1 MINQKDSIDMLAINE
16 SVPISEIKNRIA
28 RFQKQLMENQVDG
41 ALILQNTD
49 LYYFS
54 GTIQQGHLYIPQQG
68 NPLLMVRKHL
78 ARAETESPIE
88 DIVPLRSP
96 KQVLNLIR
104 AHGHDLPRSI
114 GLELDVL
121 PANLFFRYQQLFS
134 DLIVKD
140 ISHAVRMV
148 RSVKSAYE
156 INIIRQAARLSD
168 KVAESVSEFLRE
180 GMTEL
185 ELAGL
190 VEARAR
196 KLGHQGIVR
205 MRMWG
210 GEMFYGHLLAGPS
223 AAVPSYLASPTG
235 GIGANPAVA
244 QGAGMT
250 KIERHQPIL
259 VDYVFALNGYISDHT
274 RIFAIGDLPQD
285 LIRTHQSML
294 TIQETVKMAARP
306 GVPSGEL
313 YDLAWKQA
321 RALNCQDVFM
331 GSDDQRIRFVG
342 HGVGLEI
349 DEYPFL
355 AQGQTLPLEEGM
367 IIALEPKAIMPGRG
381 VVGIENT
388 HVVTQDGLKQLTRLD
403 EQIHIL

>member
-1 MINQKDSIDMLAINE
+1 MPDIEA
-16 SVPISEIKNRIA
+16 SVPVSEIENRIA
-28 RFQKQLMENQVDG
+28 QFQERLVKNQIDG

-54 GTIQQGHLYIPQQG
+54 GTIQQAHLYIPQQG
-68 NPLLMVRKHL
+68 DPLLMVRKHL
-78 ARAETESPIE
+78 SRARAESSIE
-88 DIVPLRSP
+88 QIVPIKSP
-96 KQVLNLIR
+96 KQLLDLIKQ
-104 AHGHDLPRSI
+104 HGHDLPRTL

-121 PANLFFRYQQLFS
+121 PVNLYFKYQKLF
-134 DLIVKD
+134 DGHKITD
-140 ISHAVRMV
+140 ISYEIRML
-148 RSVKSAYE
+148 RSVKSPYE
-156 INIIRQAARLSD
+156 IGITEQAARLSD
-168 KVAESVSEFLRE
+168 EVAASVPDFLRE
-180 GMTEL
+180 EMTEL

-190 VEARAR
+190 VEAKAR

-235 GIGANPAVA
+235 GVGANPAVA

-250 KIERHQPIL
+250 KICRHQPIL

-274 RIFAIGDLPQD
+274 RIFAMGDLPAEM
-285 LIRTHQSML
+285 LKTHESML
-294 TIQETVKMAARP
+294 AIQEAVKKAARP
-306 GVPSGEL
+306 GVSSGEL
-313 YDLAWKQA
+313 YELAWEQA

-331 GSDDQRIRFVG
+331 GFDEQRIRFVG
-342 HGVGLEI
+342 HGIGLEL

-355 AQGQTLPLEEGM
+355 AKGQSLPLAEGM
-367 IIALEPKAIMPGRG
+367 IIALEPKAIIPGKG

-388 HVVTQDGLKQLTRLD
+388 HVVTSDGLKQLTRLE
-403 EQIHIL
+403 EQIHIV